1 MRGMH
6 EGKAGEGR
14 MNRKDILGRVR
25 TQVMLV
31 RKLNGQI
38 REYSEDGLRS
48 LRLDGAPR
56 GTGGV
61 YRLTMKAGSDNFR
74 QSSIQG
80 VMQRIKAKGVEV
92 IVYEPTMKEEYFFNS
107 VVMKDLDEFKKK
119 CDVIIANRFNED
131 LADVE
136 DKVYTRDLYRRD

>member
-56 GTGGV
+56 GTGGI
-61 YRLTMKAGSDNFR
+61 YRGLDVRIEKKEALERMLRKESRLLRTYEKEAREEMGAMKPEHYAFSAMYYIAGLSMEETAETMDRSLR
-74 QSSIQG
+74 QCARYKREI
-80 VMQRIKAKGVEV
+80 
-92 IVYEPTMKEEYFFNS
+92 EE
-107 VVMKDLDEFKKK
+107 
-119 CDVIIANRFNED
+119 A
-131 LADVE
+131 
-136 DKVYTRDLYRRD
+136 